1 MSKRNIWDAADSLQ
15 NARDHLVVARAS
27 RGIQR
32 DHDINCARENI
43 REVMDILGIKEAPN
57 NGN

>member
-1 MSKRNIWDAADSLQ
+1 MSVDYWKAADALQ
-15 NARDHLVVARAS
+15 NARDHLVVARSS

-32 DHDINCARENI
+32 DHDIDRAIENV
-43 REVMDILGIKEAPN
+43 RDAMELLGIKEAPE

>member
-1 MSKRNIWDAADSLQ
+1 MAANIWDAADALQ
-15 NARDHLVVARAS
+15 NARDHLVAAKAN

-32 DHDINCARENI
+32 EHDINKARENVRDAMI
-43 REVMDILGIKEAPN
+43 LLGIKEAPA

>member
-1 MSKRNIWDAADSLQ
+1 MSSDFWKATDALQ

-32 DHDINCARENI
+32 DHDINCAVENV
-43 REVMDILGIKEAPN
+43 RDAMKLLGIKEAPHD
-57 NGN
+57 GD

>member
-1 MSKRNIWDAADSLQ
+1 MSKRNIWEAADSLQ

-43 REVMDILGIKEAPN
+43 REVMEILGIKEAPN

>member
-1 MSKRNIWDAADSLQ
+1 MGKRNIWEAADSLQ

>member
-1 MSKRNIWDAADSLQ
+1 MGKNIWAAADSLQ

-43 REVMDILGIKEAPN
+43 REAMDILGIKEAPTD
-57 NGN
+57 GN

>member
-1 MSKRNIWDAADSLQ
+1 MSGDFWKAADALQ

-32 DHDINCARENI
+32 DHDINCARENVRDAMI
-43 REVMDILGIKEAPN
+43 LLGIKEAPH

>member
-1 MSKRNIWDAADSLQ
+1 MSADYWKAADCLQ
-15 NARDHLVVARAS
+15 NARDHLVVARSS

-43 REVMDILGIKEAPN
+43 RDAMELLGIKEAPN
-57 NGN
+57 NGD

>member
-1 MSKRNIWDAADSLQ
+1 MSKRNIWEAADSLQ

-32 DHDINCARENI
+32 DHDINCARDNI

>member
-1 MSKRNIWDAADSLQ
+1 MIGDFWKAADALQ

-32 DHDINCARENI
+32 EHDINCARENV
-43 REVMDILGIKEAPN
+43 RDAMDLLGIKEAPAD
-57 NGN
+57 GN

>member
-1 MSKRNIWDAADSLQ
+1 
-15 NARDHLVVARAS
+15 LVVARAS

-43 REVMDILGIKEAPN
+43 REVMDILGIKEAPTD
-57 NGN
+57 GN

>member
-1 MSKRNIWDAADSLQ
+1 MSKRNIWEAADSLQ
-15 NARDHLVVARAS
+15 NARDHLVIARAS

-43 REVMDILGIKEAPN
+43 REAMDILGIKEAPTD
-57 NGN
+57 GN

>member
-1 MSKRNIWDAADSLQ
+1 MSKRNIWEAADSLQ

>member
-1 MSKRNIWDAADSLQ
+1 MSGASIWDAADALQ

-32 DHDINCARENI
+32 DHDINRAKENI
-43 REVMDILGIKEAPN
+43 RDAMKLLGIKEVED
-57 NGN
+57 GN

>member
-1 MSKRNIWDAADSLQ
+1 MSKNIWAAADSLQ
-15 NARDHLVVARAS
+15 NARDHLVVARSS

-32 DHDINCARENI
+32 EHDINCARENI
-43 REVMDILGIKEAPN
+43 REAMDILGIKEAPH

>member
-1 MSKRNIWDAADSLQ
+1 MSKRNIWEAADSLQ

-27 RGIQR
+27 RGIQK

-43 REVMDILGIKEAPN
+43 REAMSILGIKEAPTD
-57 NGN
+57 GN